1 MEHAPRLQ
9 RFGDKTE
16 RQYWGRL
23 RKLVPHYE
31 AFWQLYVVPLR
42 APGSIWFRPDLDATV
57 ETIAITSYSTFS
69 ALGRAY
75 EQVYSNKEGFR
86 HIEEVYMAIQ
96 RSAELGVKLVNAF
109 VLLERDL
116 RHTAGTLSASQL
128 EEFIENRLSKY
139 RNLLHDAILPMP
151 KEQKRRKIPKP
162 DRIDQYRLWT
172 RVMYHYD
179 DDDFVFAS
187 DQVKY
192 DFRATCS
199 RLEDAWKSMCL
210 RYETLHHKM
219 PSLFVEVTPALM
231 PMGSLVGGPPAS
243 GDIYIGSD
251 TRHLKAAQRFQV
263 RELPKSVRRKNRRG

>member
-31 AFWQLYVVPLR
+31 TFWQLYVVPFR
-42 APGSIWFRPDLDATV
+42 APDSIWFRPDLDPTV
-57 ETIAITSYSTFS
+57 ETLAITSYSTFS

-75 EQVYSNKEGFR
+75 EQVYSNEEGFR

-96 RSAELGVKLVNAF
+96 RSAELGIKLIEAF
-109 VLLERDL
+109 ALLEEDRL
-116 RHTAGTLSASQL
+116 HSASTSEL
-128 EEFIENRLSKY
+128 KDFIKNRLSRY

-151 KEQKRRKIPKP
+151 KNQKRRKIPKP

-187 DQVKY
+187 DQAKG

-210 RYETLHHKM
+210 RHESLRHKS
-219 PSLFVEVTPALM
+219 PSLFVEATPTLL

-251 TRHLKAAQRFQV
+251 TQHLKAAQRFQV
-263 RELPKSVRRKNRRG
+263 HELPKSVRQKRRR